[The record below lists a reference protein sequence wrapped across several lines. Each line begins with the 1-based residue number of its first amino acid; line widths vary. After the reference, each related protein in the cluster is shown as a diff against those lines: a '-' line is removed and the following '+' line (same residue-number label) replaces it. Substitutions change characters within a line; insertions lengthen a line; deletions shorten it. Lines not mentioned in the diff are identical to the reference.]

1 MIVVTAQP
9 QENGIENY
17 LNRWPIETLFSCLK
31 GRGFRLEETRILQR
45 RKIKKVITLLAMSY
59 AWAIKIGFWRHRHKK
74 VIRLKKHGRKAIS
87 FFRYGLDF
95 LQDAVFKLMHRLMR
109 EFIKALNILF
119 LPGTKSLLAVSYVSA
134 Q

>member
-31 GRGFRLEETRILQR
+31 GRGFRLEDTRILQR
-45 RKIKKVITLLAMSY
+45 RKIKKVIALLALSY
-59 AWAIKIGFWRHRHKK
+59 AWAIKIGLWRHRYEKI
-74 VIRLKKHGRKAIS
+74 IRLKKHGRKAIS

-95 LQDAVFKLMHRLMR
+95 LQDAVFKLMHRLLR
-109 EFIKALNILF
+109 GFIKALNILF
-119 LPGTKSLLAVSYVSA
+119 PPGTKSLSAVSDVSA